1 MIGATYTKRSR
12 HSWLVTAHRHG
23 ERERITVHSEADAKQ
38 LVQEIYRRELAG
50 TDVIETLRRA
60 REQRES
66 TPTPAAPAAFPL
78 LRDAVTE
85 WIDGEARAG
94 EIRTSTAHLYHARLK
109 TWGFAFKVADG
120 RALGDVPINEV
131 AREMIGAA
139 IRHVRESGRS
149 MAIVEGI
156 RNPLRGFFQSLIE
169 MKTLPGPNPAADLK
183 FFIGKGA
190 HKRSRATAYKFFHQE
205 EAPQLFATAKALFP
219 RWHPFIMTGVLTG
232 LRWGE
237 SAALRKSDID
247 WRRSRIHV
255 IRTVSDKGR
264 TIERCKDHDD
274 RWVKMSPALVS
285 TLRGHVEAME
295 LEAQVGE
302 WTADQREWMFP
313 NTRGGVVGYT
323 HFLENVWQPL
333 LAKAGLT
340 YRPYHATRHTFAT
353 WLLSDGADMRWVSLQ
368 LGHATIAQT
377 ADVYGHVQPERHES
391 ATAALDRYLI

>member
-1 MIGATYTKRSR
+1 MAATYTKRSK

-23 ERERITVHSEADAKQ
+23 QRERITVHTEADAKQ

-50 TDVIETLRRA
+50 ENVIETLRSA
-60 REQRES
+60 REQRE
-66 TPTPAAPAAFPL
+66 AAPAPAPPTAFPL
-78 LRDAVTE
+78 LRDAVSE
-85 WIDGEARAG
+85 WIDREARAG
-94 EIRTSTAHLYHARLK
+94 EIRTSTANIYRARLK
-109 TWGFAFKVADG
+109 TWGFAFKVAGG

-131 AREMIGAA
+131 TREMIGAA

-149 MAIVEGI
+149 LAIVEGI

-169 MKTLPGPNPAADLK
+169 TKVLPGPNPAADLK

-190 HKRSRATAYKFFHQE
+190 HKRSRATAYKFFAQE
-205 EAPQLFATAKALFP
+205 EGPQLFATAKALWP
-219 RWHPFIMTGVLTG
+219 RWSTFIMTGVLAG

-247 WRRSRIHV
+247 WQRGRIHV
-255 IRTVSDKGR
+255 MRTVSDKGR
-264 TIERCKDHDD
+264 TIEPCKDHDH
-274 RWVKMSPALVS
+274 RWVKASPALLIA
-285 TLRGHVEAME
+285 LRAQVEAVD
-295 LEAQVGE
+295 LEAQVGG
-302 WTADQREWMFP
+302 WNAAQREWIFP
-313 NTRGGVVGYT
+313 NTRGGLVSYT
-323 HFLENVWQPL
+323 HFLESVWQPVL
-333 LAKAGLT
+333 GKAGLA

-391 ATAALDRYLI
+391 ATAALDRYLR